1 MIELLRTKF
10 NQKYN
15 KQMANS
21 TVSRSNGGIKML
33 PAGSLRTLILTG
45 VYSDACF
52 LSDVSLVL
60 CTSGPHLF
68 MSILPSQYLLYMRQS
83 QPLNCL

>member
-1 MIELLRTKF
+1 
-10 NQKYN
+10 
-15 KQMANS
+15 MANS
-21 TVSRSNGGIKML
+21 TVSRSNEGIKML

>member
-1 MIELLRTKF
+1 
-10 NQKYN
+10 
-15 KQMANS
+15 
-21 TVSRSNGGIKML
+21 ML

-68 MSILPSQYLLYMRQS
+68 YEYTAITVFTIHETITTIKLSLIFSPCSYTNYLFTLRVHEIFIGTV
-83 QPLNCL
+83 